1 MSNPDYSITS
11 RSSIGVPLADIGM
24 VKDPAKILTR
34 LVKQDHGLEDEKKQS
49 LFAVFN
55 KPEVLD
61 TLLVGAAG
69 AALTHAVASYMQVP
83 TPART
88 LLSLAGFGIGNII
101 YNTLSERKFTTY
113 DSNRGTVRM
122 KI

>member
-49 LFAVFN
+49 TNPRFS
-55 KPEVLD
+55 
-61 TLLVGAAG
+61 
-69 AALTHAVASYMQVP
+69 TH
-83 TPART
+83 
-88 LLSLAGFGIGNII
+88 F
-101 YNTLSERKFTTY
+101 
-113 DSNRGTVRM
+113 
-122 KI
+122 